1 MKRIGILGGTFD
13 PVHCG
18 HIHLAEDAMKQGG
31 LDEVIFIPARLQPFK
46 LGKKITSGEDRLAM
60 LQLATEHTP
69 GFAVSSYELD
79 AEGVSY
85 TYLTLRALQK
95 EYGEDARLYFITGTD
110 AFLKIE
116 LWMMA
121 EELLTNYGFLIG
133 TRPGYREDELAECIA
148 RVREK
153 FNTEVVNINNTKYDI
168 SSTQIREKIRS
179 GESAER
185 LLPEN
190 VEAYI
195 RERGLYEDGSMD
207 CAHWKSVIE
216 PFIREHLKP
225 KRLKHTYGVA
235 AEAKKLAERYGED
248 PDKAELAGLCH
259 DMMRNISPEESAELV
274 RRYGL
279 PEKLADNPNLAH
291 GKIAAK
297 VLTDVYGMQ
306 DEDLLNAVRYHTT
319 GRKGMSRLE
328 KILYLAD
335 AIEPGRD
342 YPQVGALR
350 EAAEEDLDKACILC
364 MERSMEYVRSTGAS
378 VDPDTIKACEDI
390 KKHPGARQCCPE
402 ANK

>member
-18 HIHLAEDAMKQGG
+18 HIHLAEDAMTQGR

-60 LQLATEHTP
+60 LRLATEHTP
-69 GFAVSSYELD
+69 GFSVSSCELD

-116 LWMMA
+116 WWMMA
-121 EELLTNYGFLIG
+121 EELLESYGFLIG
-133 TRPGYREDELAECIA
+133 TRPGYKEEELAECIA

-153 FNTEVVNINNTKYDI
+153 FGTEVININNTKYDI
-168 SSTQIREKIRS
+168 SSTQIREKIQK
-179 GESAER
+179 GESAEG

-195 RERGLYEDGSMD
+195 REKGLYEDGSLD
-207 CAHWKSVIE
+207 CEHWKTVIE
-216 PFIREHLKP
+216 PFIKEHLKP

-235 AEAKKLAERYGED
+235 AEAKKLARRYGED
-248 PDKAELAGLCH
+248 PEKAELAGLCH
-259 DMMRNISPEESAELV
+259 DMMRNILPEESAELV
-274 RRYGL
+274 RKYGL

-297 VLTDVYGMQ
+297 VLANVYGMQ

-350 EAAEEDLDKACILC
+350 KAAEEDLDKACILC

-378 VDPDTIKACEDI
+378 VDPDTIEAYEDI
-390 KKHPGARQCCPE
+390 KKELG
-402 ANK
+402 K

>member
-18 HIHLAEDAMKQGG
+18 HLHLAEDAMKQGG

-46 LGKKITSGEDRLAM
+46 LGKKITSGTDRLAM
-60 LQLATEHTP
+60 LQLATADHPEFT
-69 GFAVSSYELD
+69 VSSIELD

-95 EYGEDARLYFITGTD
+95 KYGADAKLYFITGTD

-121 EELLTNYGFLIG
+121 EEILSSYGFLIG
-133 TRPGYREDELAECIA
+133 TRPGYRQEELAACIK
-148 RVREK
+148 RVRER
-153 FNTEVVNINNTKYDI
+153 FGTEVTNIDNTKYDI
-168 SSTQIREKIRS
+168 SSTQIREKLEQ
-179 GESAER
+179 GESAEG
-185 LLPEN
+185 LLPEA
-190 VEAYI
+190 VEDYI
-195 RERGLYEDGSMD
+195 RREGLYTDGSLD

-216 PFIREHLKP
+216 PYIKEHLKP

-235 AEAKKLAERYGED
+235 AEAKKLALRYGED
-248 PDKAELAGLCH
+248 PEKAELAGLCH

-274 RRYGL
+274 HRYGL
-279 PEKLADNPNLAH
+279 PEKLAESPNLAH

-297 VLTDVYGMQ
+297 VLQEVYGMQ
-306 DEDLLNAVRYHTT
+306 DADLLHAVMYHTT
-319 GRKGMSRLE
+319 GRCGMSRLE

-342 YPQVGALR
+342 YPQVDALR
-350 EAAEEDLDKACILC
+350 KAAEENLDKACVLC

-378 VDPDTIKACEDI
+378 VDPDTIEACNDI
-390 KKHPGARQCCPE
+390 KRRL
-402 ANK
+402 

>member
-195 RERGLYEDGSMD
+195 RERGLYEDGSLD
-207 CAHWKSVIE
+207 CAHWKTVIE
-216 PFIREHLKP
+216 PFIKEHLKS

-248 PDKAELAGLCH
+248 PEKAELAGLCH

-274 RRYGL
+274 KRYGL

-297 VLTDVYGMQ
+297 VLADVYGMQ

-390 KKHPGARQCCPE
+390 KKHPGARQCSP
-402 ANK
+402 AGSK

>member
-195 RERGLYEDGSMD
+195 RERGLYEDGSLD
-207 CAHWKSVIE
+207 CAHWKTVIE
-216 PFIREHLKP
+216 PFIKEHLKS

-274 RRYGL
+274 KRYGL

-297 VLTDVYGMQ
+297 VLADVYGMQ

-364 MERSMEYVRSTGAS
+364 MEWSMEYVRSTGAS

-390 KKHPGARQCCPE
+390 KKHPGARQCSP
-402 ANK
+402 AGSK

>member
-195 RERGLYEDGSMD
+195 RARGLYEDGSLD
-207 CAHWKSVIE
+207 CAHWKTVIE
-216 PFIREHLKP
+216 PFIKEHLKS

-274 RRYGL
+274 KRYGL

-297 VLTDVYGMQ
+297 VLADIYGMQ

-390 KKHPGARQCCPE
+390 KKHPGASKCCPE

>member
-46 LGKKITSGEDRLAM
+46 LGKKITSGEDRLVM
-60 LQLATEHTP
+60 LRLATEHMP
-69 GFAVSSYELD
+69 GFTVSSCELD

-95 EYGEDARLYFITGTD
+95 EYGEDARLYFIMGTD

-121 EELLTNYGFLIG
+121 EELLQDYGFLIG
-133 TRPGYREDELAECIA
+133 TRPGYREEELAECIA
-148 RVREK
+148 RVQGR
-153 FNTEVVNINNTKYDI
+153 FHTEVMNINNTQYHI
-168 SSTQIREKIRS
+168 SSTQVRERIQS
-179 GESAER
+179 GKPAEG
-185 LLPEN
+185 LLPEA

-195 RERGLYEDGSMD
+195 REKGLYEDGSLD
-207 CAHWKSVIE
+207 CEHWKSVIE

-235 AEAKKLAERYGED
+235 AEAKKLAQRYGED

-279 PEKLADNPNLAH
+279 PEKLADNFNLAH

-297 VLTDVYGMQ
+297 ILADVYGMQ
-306 DEDLLNAVRYHTT
+306 DEDLLNAVMYHTT

-335 AIEPGRD
+335 AIEPGRN
-342 YPQVGALR
+342 YPQVQKLR
-350 EAAEEDLDKACILC
+350 RTAEEDLDKACILC

-378 VDPDTIKACEDI
+378 VDPDTIEACEDI
-390 KKHPGARQCCPE
+390 KEHPGAHQCCP
-402 ANK
+402 AGSK

>member
-195 RERGLYEDGSMD
+195 RERGLYEDGSLD
-207 CAHWKSVIE
+207 CAHWKTVIE
-216 PFIREHLKP
+216 PFIKEHLKS

-274 RRYGL
+274 KRYGL

-297 VLTDVYGMQ
+297 VLADVYGMQ

-390 KKHPGARQCCPE
+390 KKHPGAHQCSPE

>member
-148 RVREK
+148 RCVR
-153 FNTEVVNINNTKYDI
+153 N
-168 SSTQIREKIRS
+168 ST
-179 GESAER
+179 
-185 LLPEN
+185 
-190 VEAYI
+190 
-195 RERGLYEDGSMD
+195 
-207 CAHWKSVIE
+207 
-216 PFIREHLKP
+216 P
-225 KRLKHTYGVA
+225 KW
-235 AEAKKLAERYGED
+235 
-248 PDKAELAGLCH
+248 
-259 DMMRNISPEESAELV
+259 
-274 RRYGL
+274 
-279 PEKLADNPNLAH
+279 
-291 GKIAAK
+291 
-297 VLTDVYGMQ
+297 
-306 DEDLLNAVRYHTT
+306 
-319 GRKGMSRLE
+319 
-328 KILYLAD
+328 
-335 AIEPGRD
+335 
-342 YPQVGALR
+342 
-350 EAAEEDLDKACILC
+350 
-364 MERSMEYVRSTGAS
+364 
-378 VDPDTIKACEDI
+378 
-390 KKHPGARQCCPE
+390 
-402 ANK
+402 

>member
-18 HIHLAEDAMKQGG
+18 HLHLAEDAMNQGR
-31 LDEVIFIPARLQPFK
+31 LDEVIFIPAGIQPFK

-60 LQLATEHTP
+60 LQLATADHPEFT
-69 GFAVSSYELD
+69 VSSIELD

-121 EELLTNYGFLIG
+121 EEILSSYGFLIG
-133 TRPGYREDELAECIA
+133 TRPGYRQEELAVCME
-148 RVREK
+148 RVREH
-153 FNTEVVNINNTKYDI
+153 FGTEVTNIDNTKYDI
-168 SSTQIREKIRS
+168 SSTQIRETLER
-179 GESAER
+179 GESAEG
-185 LLPEN
+185 LLPEA
-190 VEAYI
+190 VEDYI
-195 RERGLYEDGSMD
+195 RRKGLYTDGSLD
-207 CAHWKSVIE
+207 CEHWKSVIE
-216 PFIREHLKP
+216 LYIKEHLKP

-235 AEAKKLAERYGED
+235 AEAKKLAQRYGED
-248 PDKAELAGLCH
+248 PEKAELAGLCH
-259 DMMRNISPEESAELV
+259 DMMRNVSPEESAELV
-274 RRYGL
+274 HRYGL
-279 PEKLADNPNLAH
+279 PEKLAENPNLAH

-297 VLTDVYGMQ
+297 VLQEVYGMQ
-306 DEDLLNAVRYHTT
+306 DEDLLHAVMYHTT
-319 GRKGMSRLE
+319 GRRGMSRLE

-342 YPQVGALR
+342 YPQVDALR
-350 EAAEEDLDKACILC
+350 KAAEENLDKACVLC

-378 VDPDTIKACEDI
+378 VDPDTIEACNDI
-390 KKHPGARQCCPE
+390 KRRL
-402 ANK
+402 

>member
-60 LQLATEHTP
+60 LQRATEHTP

-195 RERGLYEDGSMD
+195 RARGLYEDGSMD

-306 DEDLLNAVRYHTT
+306 DEDLLNAVRYHPT

-378 VDPDTIKACEDI
+378 VDPDTIEACNDI
-390 KKHPGARQCCPE
+390 KRRL
-402 ANK
+402 

>member
-18 HIHLAEDAMKQGG
+18 HIHLAEDAMKQGR

-60 LQLATEHTP
+60 LRLATEHTP
-69 GFAVSSYELD
+69 GFAVSSRELD

-121 EELLTNYGFLIG
+121 EELLRNYGFLIG
-133 TRPGYREDELAECIA
+133 TRPGYKEEELAACME
-148 RVREK
+148 RVREN
-153 FNTEVVNINNTKYDI
+153 FGTEVINIDNTKYDI
-168 SSTQIREKIRS
+168 SSTQIREMIQN
-179 GESAER
+179 GETTAG
-185 LLPEN
+185 LLPES

-195 RERGLYEDGSMD
+195 RERGLYEDGSLD
-207 CAHWKSVIE
+207 CEHWKSVIE
-216 PFIREHLKP
+216 PYLKEHLKP

-235 AEAKKLAERYGED
+235 AEAKKLAQRYGED

-297 VLTDVYGMQ
+297 VLADVYGMP
-306 DEDLLNAVRYHTT
+306 DEDLLNAVMYHTT

-350 EAAEEDLDKACILC
+350 KVAKEDLDKACILC

-378 VDPDTIKACEDI
+378 VDPDTIEACEDI
-390 KKHPGARQCCPE
+390 KGDI
-402 ANK
+402 

>member
-195 RERGLYEDGSMD
+195 RERGLYEDGSLD
-207 CAHWKSVIE
+207 CAHWKTVIE
-216 PFIREHLKP
+216 PFIREHLKS

-274 RRYGL
+274 KRYGL

-297 VLTDVYGMQ
+297 VLADVYGMQ

-378 VDPDTIKACEDI
+378 VDPDTIKAYEDI

>member
-18 HIHLAEDAMKQGG
+18 HLHLAEDAMKQGG
-31 LDEVIFIPARLQPFK
+31 LDEVIFIPARIQPFK
-46 LGKKITSGEDRLAM
+46 LGKKITSGKDRIAM

-69 GFAVSSYELD
+69 DFSVSSYELD
-79 AEGVSY
+79 ADGVSY

-95 EYGEDARLYFITGTD
+95 KYGQDARLYFITGTD

-116 LWMMA
+116 LWMKA
-121 EELLTNYGFLIG
+121 EELLTNYGFIIG
-133 TRPGYREDELAECIA
+133 TRPGYREEELAGCIA
-148 RVREK
+148 RVREN
-153 FNTEVVNINNTKYDI
+153 FHTEVIHINNRKYDI
-168 SSTQIREKIRS
+168 SSTQIRERIQNGTTA
-179 GESAER
+179 GE
-185 LLPEN
+185 LLPEA
-190 VEAYI
+190 VERYI
-195 RERGLYEDGSMD
+195 RENGLYMDGSLD
-207 CAHWKSVIE
+207 CEHWKTVIE
-216 PFIREHLKP
+216 PFLKEHLKP

-235 AEAKKLAERYGED
+235 KTAKELAIRYGED

-291 GKIAAK
+291 GKIAAN
-297 VLTDVYGMQ
+297 VLADVYGMR
-306 DEDLLNAVRYHTT
+306 DADLLHAVMYHTT

-342 YPQVGALR
+342 YPQVKQLR
-350 EAAEEDLDKACILC
+350 KAAEEDLDKACVLC
-364 MERSMEYVRSTGAS
+364 MERSMEYVRSTGAP
-378 VDPDTIKACEDI
+378 VDQDTIEACEDI
-390 KKHPGARQCCPE
+390 KKELC
-402 ANK
+402 KS